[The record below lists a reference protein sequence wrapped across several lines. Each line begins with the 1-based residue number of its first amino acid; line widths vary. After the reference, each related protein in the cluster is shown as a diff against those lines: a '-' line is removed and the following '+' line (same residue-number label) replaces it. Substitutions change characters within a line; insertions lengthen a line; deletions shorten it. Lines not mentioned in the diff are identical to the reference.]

1 MGQLAEA
8 AFAGLVG
15 GSPAGQFFFGGFFRR
30 VPAILV
36 GTGIYNGENVADIGV
51 PAGYREAALI
61 CLIVAVHFLLSGDQ
75 VVLHGGQIHI
85 AEVVEPG
92 GLQQGILGSV
102 QSLGSQ
108 SLGVGKT
115 GGFCQLGKQIL
126 QTVQEGLVHGVGA
139 VAAFIAVHILGG
151 WHTGHVFRVV
161 VQIRLEGL
169 LCRQPLHF
177 GSHGQSL
184 GPVPGGQGFAQEIL
198 LPGGCGIVNIAFL
211 LREGERRIRQ
221 NAVVSAQV
229 PQHFQG
235 IEGLQ
240 RP

>member
-30 VPAILV
+30 IPAILV

-51 PAGYREAALI
+51 PAGYREAILI

-75 VVLHGGQIHI
+75 VVLHGGQVHI
-85 AEVVEPG
+85 AEVVELC
-92 GLQQGILGSV
+92 GLQQGVLGSV

-108 SLGVGKT
+108 GLGVGKT

-126 QTVQEGLVHGVGA
+126 QIVQKGLVHGVGA
-139 VAAFIAVHILGG
+139 VAAFVAVHILGG

-161 VQIRLEGL
+161 VQIRLEGIL
-169 LCRQPLHF
+169 YRQSLHF

-198 LPGGCGIVNIAFL
+198 LPGGCGAVDIAFL

-221 NAVVSAQV
+221 NAVVPAQV
-229 PQHFQG
+229 SQHLQG